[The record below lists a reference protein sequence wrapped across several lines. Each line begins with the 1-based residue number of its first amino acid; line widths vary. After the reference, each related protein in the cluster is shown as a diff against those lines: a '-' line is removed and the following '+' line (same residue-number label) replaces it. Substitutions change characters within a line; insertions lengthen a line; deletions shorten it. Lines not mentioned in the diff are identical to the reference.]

1 MSSEVEVEA
10 FTITRQKL
18 GHTRIPN
25 VVVYVCVY
33 CVWECKYLCV
43 CHLSIVMGCVQQE
56 VGVTQSS

>member
-18 GHTRIPN
+18 GHTRIP
-25 VVVYVCVY
+25 CVFT
-33 CVWECKYLCV
+33 VFASVNICV

-56 VGVTQSS
+56 VGVTQLLKLF

>member
-18 GHTRIPN
+18 GHTRIPC
-25 VVVYVCVY
+25 VCVFT
-33 CVWECKYLCV
+33 VFASVNICV

-56 VGVTQSS
+56 VGVTQLLKLF